1 MSIFA
6 VQYIYTDDTGA
17 RDEHRPHHRAYLG
30 VPGEKA
36 TVVLSGPY
44 AAGVGQADGALIIV
58 QAETVE
64 DVLAHL
70 SSDPFQVE
78 GLVER
83 VQVRGWSPVMG
94 TWHESLADRL

>member
-6 VQYIYTDDTGA
+6 VQYTYTDDTAA

-30 VPGEKA
+30 TPGEKA
-36 TVVLSGPY
+36 EVVLSGPF
-44 AAGVGQADGALIIV
+44 AAGVGQSDGALILV
-58 QAETVE
+58 QAENVE
-64 DVLAHL
+64 DVLEFL
-70 SSDPFQVE
+70 SSDPFQVN

-94 TWHESLADRL
+94 SWHASLADRL